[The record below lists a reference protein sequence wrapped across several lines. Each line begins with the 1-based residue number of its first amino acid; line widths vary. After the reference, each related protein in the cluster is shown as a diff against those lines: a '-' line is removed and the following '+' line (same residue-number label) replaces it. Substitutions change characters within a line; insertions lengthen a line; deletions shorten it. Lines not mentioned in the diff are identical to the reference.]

1 MYNPNNAK
9 EIVFPLTFGIISWP
23 GKQYIWNDVNG
34 GAKPIGAF
42 GYTTNQFLGGRCI
55 KLGFMP
61 ELGFYGCQDKNHQ
74 EGTSKLIGFHVEDP
88 SVITEY
94 GKSMIE
100 QMFPNNTIRY
110 ERYESIKKVP
120 VDPAIKAKAI
130 EEARKIG
137 VPEQAL
143 KVSHVDTL
151 VDLVKVA
158 KFEKAMEEAQEKKPV
173 DVANELLKKTVKP
186 RRKPAVKATV

>member
-9 EIVFPLTFGIISWP
+9 EIVFPLTFGCSSWP
-23 GKQYIWNDVNG
+23 GKPYIWNNVNG

-55 KLGFMP
+55 KLGFIL

-74 EGTSKLIGFHVEDP
+74 EGTSKLVGFHAEDP
-88 SVITEY
+88 SLITPL
-94 GKSMIE
+94 GKQMIE

-110 ERYESIKKVP
+110 ERYDRIKKEA
-120 VDPAIKAKAI
+120 VDPAVKAKVV
-130 EEARKIG
+130 EQAREIG

-151 VDLVKVA
+151 ADLVKVA
-158 KFEKAMEEAQEKKPV
+158 KYEKAQEELAKKPE
-173 DVANELLKKTVKP
+173 DTANELLKKAV
-186 RRKPAVKATV
+186 RSRKKVTA